1 MRYRFLSSMGAL
13 AVVAAVMPLPAAG
26 QAPATAAKTAAPART
41 TKPYTQAKTPWGD
54 PDLQGI
60 WNNATSTPMQRPA
73 GVGEKGVLT
82 EQEADQFAEELA
94 ENLNRDR
101 RDGGPEADVA
111 RAYNEHWM
119 DARRLEAVKDRR
131 TSLIVD
137 PPNGRIPPLVPLTPE
152 RIKARDTR
160 AAAGAAFLAGAP
172 TDPEETAPPFRCI
185 IRTDLPPYLPIIY
198 NNDFQIFQSPGFVA
212 IAPEMI
218 HSARIIPLDGRP
230 HLGKTLL
237 QWLGDTRGHWEGN
250 TLVVET
256 TNFRRD
262 TGAVY
267 QNANPDTFKITER
280 FTRVDADRI
289 NYEFTVSD
297 PTTWTRPW
305 TAMIPW
311 NKADG
316 QLFEYACHEGNY
328 DMVHLM
334 AGGRKREKEG
344 QTIAAPVRP
353 GAGNEER

>member
-1 MRYRFLSSMGAL
+1 M
-13 AVVAAVMPLPAAG
+13 
-26 QAPATAAKTAAPART
+26 
-41 TKPYTQAKTPWGD
+41 
-54 PDLQGI
+54 
-60 WNNATSTPMQRPA
+60 
-73 GVGEKGVLT
+73 LT

-152 RIKARDTR
+152 RIKARDAAQRR
-160 AAAGAAFLAGAP
+160 ALPSSQARRPIRKKQRRRFVASFEP
-172 TDPEETAPPFRCI
+172 TYRRA
-185 IRTDLPPYLPIIY
+185 LPIIY

-230 HLGKTLL
+230 HIGKNLR
-237 QWLGDTRGHWEGN
+237 QWLGDTRGHFEGN

-256 TNFRRD
+256 TNFRPD
-262 TGAVY
+262 PGGVY
-267 QNANPDTFKITER
+267 QNANPETFKITER

-297 PTTWTRPW
+297 PTTWTAPW
-305 TAMIPW
+305 SAMIPW

-334 AGGRKREKEG
+334 AGGRKREKAG
-344 QTIAAPVRP
+344 QVIAAPVRP
-353 GAGNEER
+353 GAGAEDR